1 MTDRRRRWGRD
12 ATRALQSWTFWLLI
26 VLVGLLAGDLIS
38 EGPER
43 ITAAYLVA
51 RVVVF
56 GGGWLGGVFVIRWL
70 ARRAADGSRGA
81 DDGGA

>member
-1 MTDRRRRWGRD
+1 M
-12 ATRALQSWTFWLLI
+12 I
-26 VLVGLLAGDLIS
+26 VLVGVPAGDLIS

-56 GGGWLGGVFVIRWL
+56 GGGWLGGVLVIRWL
-70 ARRAADGSRGA
+70 ARRTADDSHGA